1 MKYLTGVV
9 TKKNGE
15 ATYGAT
21 IFISDNKAKE
31 LYSKKYRARTDPD
44 GKFKILL
51 PPELIRS
58 DRRLQVI
65 DPTTLN
71 KVSLPIKDGKTNYVF
86 ERSDD
91 KDTGFGVADI
101 EEVVITAKRPKKKK
115 NYKPYII
122 AGSILLA
129 LILGYVV
136 YKEFNKNK
144 S

>member
-9 TKKNGE
+9 TKKNGD

-21 IFISDNKAKE
+21 VFISDNKAKE
-31 LYSKKYRARTDPD
+31 LYSKKYRAKTDPD
-44 GKFKILL
+44 GKFRILL
-51 PPELIRS
+51 PPELIKTN
-58 DRRLQVI
+58 RRLQVY
-65 DPTTLN
+65 DPQTLN
-71 KVSLPIKDGKTNYVF
+71 KVSLPIKDGKTNYIF

-101 EEVVITAKRPKKKK
+101 EEVTISAKRPKKKK

-136 YKEFNKNK
+136 YKEFNKTK